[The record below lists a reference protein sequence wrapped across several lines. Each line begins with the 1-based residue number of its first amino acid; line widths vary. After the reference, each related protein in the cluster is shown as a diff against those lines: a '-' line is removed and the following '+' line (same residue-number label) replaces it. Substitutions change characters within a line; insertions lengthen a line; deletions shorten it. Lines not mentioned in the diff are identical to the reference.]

1 MKNQSQATAPQ
12 STALFWA
19 LGFLAL
25 IIASIAFFYVWQAKS
40 QTPQTPAPLFVSI
53 GDLEAYA
60 GGKRLVKATVVLEV
74 GSKKA
79 QAKVTA
85 GMTRAK
91 IAIINSF
98 HGISERRILTAE
110 GKNELMEL
118 IRDDLNDLF
127 GPRAIREVLFTNLVI
142 SIS

>member
-1 MKNQSQATAPQ
+1 MKKQS
-12 STALFWA
+12 SALFWA

-25 IIASIAFFYVWQAKS
+25 IIVSIAFFYVWQAKPR
-40 QTPQTPAPLFVSI
+40 TPQTPAPIFVSI
-53 GDLEAYA
+53 GDLDAYA

-74 GSKKA
+74 GNKKA
-79 QAKVTA
+79 QTKVTE

-91 IAIINSF
+91 IAITNSF
-98 HGISERRILTAE
+98 HGISDRRIMTAE

-127 GPRAIREVLFTNLVI
+127 GPTAIREVLFTNLVI

>member
-1 MKNQSQATAPQ
+1 MKKQS
-12 STALFWA
+12 SALFWA

-25 IIASIAFFYVWQAKS
+25 IIVSIAFFYVWQAKPHMS
-40 QTPQTPAPLFVSI
+40 QTPAPLFVSI
-53 GDLEAYA
+53 GDFDAYA

-79 QAKVTA
+79 QAKVTE
-85 GMTRAK
+85 GVTRAK
-91 IAIINSF
+91 FAIINSF
-98 HGISERRILTAE
+98 HDISERRILTIE

-127 GPRAIREVLFTNLVI
+127 GPTAIREVLFTNLVI